1 MELRAKIEHVVA
13 GRLNDASAAAD
24 VVQDLYLKLRRIDAR
39 PPSDGEARRY
49 LLKMAVNA
57 SIDHQ
62 RVEGRRAELLASAV
76 DLFDVP
82 QPGPEDAVL
91 AAEQLRSV
99 DAALA
104 ELPEKCRQVLVM
116 SRGEGRTQAGSE
128 AGGERGCQTV

>member
-39 PPSDGEARRY
+39 LPSDGEARRY

-76 DLFDVP
+76 ALFYVP
-82 QPGPEDAVL
+82 DPGPDDAVL
-91 AAEQLRSV
+91 PAAQLRSV
-99 DAALA
+99 PAPPPT
-104 ELPEKCRQVLVM
+104 LPEKCHN
-116 SRGEGRTQAGSE
+116 E
-128 AGGERGCQTV
+128 